1 MMSATV
7 CGLASALSP
16 SAGAGFALATWAS
29 ADASCRAAAALMRA
43 VFTASAALLLADL
56 VSDDDLLS
64 EVLLSEDVLVAVA
77 TTGAGFASASSSS
90 SDALSSDALL
100 SEALPLNKAANR
112 LNLPELPESSA
123 VSRFS
128 MSARASSYPF
138 SGAPSEGMCTVRPS
152 GNTLAS

>member
-16 SAGAGFALATWAS
+16 SAGAGFALAIWAS
-29 ADASCRAAAALMRA
+29 ADASCRAAALMRA

-100 SEALPLNKAANR
+100 SEALPLNKAAN
-112 LNLPELPESSA
+112 
-123 VSRFS
+123 
-128 MSARASSYPF
+128 
-138 SGAPSEGMCTVRPS
+138 
-152 GNTLAS
+152 